1 MLKKNVLY
9 EWIYLLPLRYNIAKS
24 SCFPFLLLLRQ
35 QIKTDMVLV
44 MCKKQTSKNWDCLTK
59 VEKQTKEKKE

>member
-1 MLKKNVLY
+1 MKEVQLSQLLVLRCTFLKPHVSL
-9 EWIYLLPLRYNIAKS
+9 
-24 SCFPFLLLLRQ
+24 Q

-44 MCKKQTSKNWDCLTK
+44 MCKKQTSKKWECLTK